1 MIRVLVTG
9 AEGFVGRELVLAMQ
23 NDGLSVL
30 AAVRDG
36 HKRLP
41 SPAEPVCVGDLS
53 DLPDWRKALIRVD
66 AVVHLAARAHVITE
80 RARDPIA
87 AFRAINVGP
96 SLSLFKACQLA
107 GVARFVF
114 VSSIGVNGVMTHGR
128 PFRID
133 DIPNPTEPYAISKWE
148 AERGLRDLA
157 TSGTT
162 ELVIVRPSLI
172 YGPGAKGN
180 FLRLLRLLNSGW
192 PLPFGALTAKRS
204 ILSLANLCD
213 LLIRCTQQR
222 EAAGKVLLAADVEPI
237 ATRDLITTLAGLMNR
252 RARLVSVPPRVL
264 TILGQLSGF
273 GAEVSRLTGSLEVDS
288 SSSAQL
294 LDWKMGAN
302 FQYDMKRM
310 VEAFL
315 GRYNVA
321 Y

>member
-1 MIRVLVTG
+1 MRAMVTG
-9 AEGFVGRELVLAMQ
+9 AEGFVGRELVLAMH
-23 NDGLSVL
+23 NVGLSVL

-41 SPAEPVCVGDLS
+41 MPAETVCIGDLS
-53 DLPDWRKALIRVD
+53 EFPDWRKALIRVD
-66 AVVHLAARAHVITE
+66 AVVHLAARAHVMVE
-80 RARDPIA
+80 RARDPIE
-87 AFRAINVGP
+87 AFRAINVEP
-96 SLSLFKACQLA
+96 TLSLFKACQLA

-114 VSSIGVNGVMTHGR
+114 VSTIGVNGVMTHGR

-157 TSGTT
+157 ASGAT

-180 FLRLLRLLNSGW
+180 FLRLLRLVNAGW
-192 PLPFGALTAKRS
+192 PLPFGAVDAKRS
-204 ILSLANLCD
+204 ILSLASFCE

-222 EAAGKVLLAADVEPI
+222 EASGQVLLAADIEPI
-237 ATRDLITTLAGLMNR
+237 ATRDLISALAILMNR

-273 GAEVSRLTGSLEVDS
+273 GAEVTRLTGSLEVDS

-315 GRYNVA
+315 GTHNVA